1 MLESTVM
8 LKKLSVMKP
17 PKERSSALK
26 RGGEDHSGGLTK
38 VEGLFLSEEDMKEE
52 QPLMFEGQPVNH
64 FDDLLKHVK
73 FDISEIM
80 PCYKV
85 TEEEFDPVLEAEI
98 NRIRKRNH
106 DTIGPVS
113 LEEGSPPLG
122 NLILLTKIDEFLNHS
137 EYLDNSLAAVNARR
151 PY

>member
-1 MLESTVM
+1 M

-17 PKERSSALK
+17 PKERASACK
-26 RGGEDHSGGLTK
+26 KGEEHQLTK
-38 VEGLFLSEEDMKEE
+38 VEGLFLSEEDMKEV

-80 PCYKV
+80 PNYKV

-106 DTIGPVS
+106 ETIGPVS
-113 LEEGSPPLG
+113 LEEGSPPMG
-122 NLILLTKIDEFLNHS
+122 NLILLT
-137 EYLDNSLAAVNARR
+137 
-151 PY
+151 